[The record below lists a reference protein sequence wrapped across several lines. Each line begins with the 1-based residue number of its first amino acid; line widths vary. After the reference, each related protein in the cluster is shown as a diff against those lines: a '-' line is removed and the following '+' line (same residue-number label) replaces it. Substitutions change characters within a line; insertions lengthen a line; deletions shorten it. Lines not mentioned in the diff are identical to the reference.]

1 MAHPHR
7 YDPGDMNTKQATLF
21 SWEQFAAQAN
31 EIERRRKQEREG
43 YEKSLLL
50 VNNYSPQK
58 MGISLA
64 TNDLRTPRNLLEQ
77 EQQNSMPNSN
87 TRQPMP
93 ITPIGVSLI
102 EPLALTLTTPKTP
115 AYELSW
121 GEWIPTPDVFKDGW
135 PICLIGGW
143 LDVLRPPVVLLKNL
157 KPYHFS

>member
-1 MAHPHR
+1 
-7 YDPGDMNTKQATLF
+7 MNTKAVTIL
-21 SWEQFAAQAN
+21 SWEEFVIYAD

-50 VNNYSPQK
+50 VDNYSPQE

-64 TNDLRTPRNLLEQ
+64 TNDLRTSQNLLEQ
-77 EQQNSMPNSN
+77 EQQNSMPNSK
-87 TRQPMP
+87 TRQPAP
-93 ITPIGVSLI
+93 LTPIGVSLI
-102 EPLALTLTTPKTP
+102 EPLALTPTTPKTP

-157 KPYHFS
+157 KPYRFS